1 MLDPALIPV
10 VATRFKALS
19 DPGRLAILAA
29 LQGGEKSVSE
39 LVTATGRSQPN
50 VSQQLAGLAR
60 AGFVACRREGTF
72 AFYRSADP
80 YVARICSAV
89 CGVLG
94 REAAATARKRGR
106 RS

>member
-1 MLDPALIPV
+1 MLAPALIPV
-10 VATRFKALS
+10 VAARFKALS

-29 LQGGEKSVSE
+29 LQDGERSVSE
-39 LVTATGRSQPN
+39 LVEATGRSQPN

-72 AFYRSADP
+72 AYYRSADP
-80 YVARICSAV
+80 YVARICRAV

-94 REAAATARKRGR
+94 PQAPPAAPKRGG